1 MKIKTRTVICTIED
15 EYVEIEVLFD
25 NRWWYYLEQYVDDN
39 LLDMINEFREGKIS
53 LFTFCNDF
61 FFSVSFLDE
70 DDNERAF
77 SASEW
82 GEILDI

>member
-15 EYVEIEVLFD
+15 EYVECEIQY
-25 NRWWYYLEQYVDDN
+25 NNKWWYYLEEYIDDN
-39 LLDMINEFREGKIS
+39 LSDMITDFKNGKIS

-61 FFSVSFLDE
+61 FFSVYFLDE
-70 DDNERAF
+70 DDNEKNF

-82 GEILDI
+82 GEILDT